1 MSKEARIKESDVKQ
15 FWENRASQYGK
26 ITYQGITNFADSEES
41 VKRDII
47 EKNMLKPYLFDK
59 LNILDM
65 GCGVGRIS
73 LWLAEKGHNVTGIDY
88 AKSLID
94 IATVEAKKKDLDVRF
109 ICSPSYSYNS
119 SKKFDMITIFAMFL
133 YLNEDRVR
141 QTIMN
146 CKKLLKREGTV
157 IVKESVG
164 VTKRFEVIDK
174 YADALQEKY
183 NAIYRTPSNMI
194 HLFELYGFQLIRAE
208 KLYQHRKETGV
219 WFFEFKFE
227 GAD

>member
-1 MSKEARIKESDVKQ
+1 MTNREKRIKESDVKQ

-26 ITYQGITNFADSEES
+26 TTYQSITNFADEEES

-88 AKSLID
+88 AKNLLD
-94 IATVEAKKKDLDVRF
+94 IATVEAKKKELDVRF
-109 ICSPSYSYNS
+109 ICSQSHSYNE
-119 SKKFDMITIFAMFL
+119 SKKFDMIIIFGMLL
-133 YLNEDRVR
+133 YLNDDRVI

-146 CKKLLKREGTV
+146 CKKLLKRNGTI

-164 VTKRFEVIDK
+164 VTERFEVINK
-174 YADALQEKY
+174 YSDALQDKY

-194 HLFELYGFQLIRAE
+194 RLFEMYGFQLIRAE

-219 WFFEFKFE
+219 WFFEFE